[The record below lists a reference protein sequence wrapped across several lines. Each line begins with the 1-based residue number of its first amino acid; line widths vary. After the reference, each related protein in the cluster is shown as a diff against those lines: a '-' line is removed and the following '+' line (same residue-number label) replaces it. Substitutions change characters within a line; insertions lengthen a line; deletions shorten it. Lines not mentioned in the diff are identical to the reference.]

1 MPVAHRIVSSGSNSW
16 PLRIKRT
23 VAPRHDALLVAQDDV
38 AAVRSSR
45 NKERQKLA
53 VVAFDMRAPAV
64 ARFYRLIVE
73 RLRDG
78 GAGVMQQTSRRG
90 G

>member
-1 MPVAHRIVSSGSNSW
+1 M
-16 PLRIKRT
+16 
-23 VAPRHDALLVAQDDV
+23 APRHDVLLVAQDDV

-45 NKERQKLA
+45 NEERQKL
-53 VVAFDMRAPAV
+53 VAGSFDMRAPAV
-64 ARFYRLIVE
+64 SRSDRFIVE

-78 GAGVMQQTSRRG
+78 GAGVMKQTSRWG